1 MSGEFLHG
9 LAAEVEAELEIV
21 ENSHPEETAAAPVAE
36 WRFDP
41 VDAERYEVGLRG
53 LLGAV
58 EAVEDAEREQR

>member
-9 LAAEVEAELEIV
+9 LETEVEAELEIA

-58 EAVEDAEREQR
+58 EAVEDAERGQR